1 VLVVA
6 GKKEGGENH
15 RKKELSLILQGKRNS
30 TDGREREGRRG
41 WSRVEPTVASGEV
54 AAVALAGGDTGEGL
68 RRRPEV
74 GWHVGESS
82 RS

>member
-54 AAVALAGGDTGEGL
+54 AAEELSGQPWRSREGTPGRDYDGGQ
-68 RRRPEV
+68 R
-74 GWHVGESS
+74 
-82 RS
+82 